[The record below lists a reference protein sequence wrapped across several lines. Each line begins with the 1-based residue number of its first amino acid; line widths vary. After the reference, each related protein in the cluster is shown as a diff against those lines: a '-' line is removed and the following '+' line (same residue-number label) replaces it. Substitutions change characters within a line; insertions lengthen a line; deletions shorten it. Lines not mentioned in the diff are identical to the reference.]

1 MDWMKAA
8 DDALRRESA
17 ELEKAGPARVPD
29 PCIDWDAVE
38 DDTEFCCECGEHV
51 EVESCPECGSLV
63 CDDCACCGCIAEPE
77 DDS

>member
-17 ELEKAGPARVPD
+17 ESEKTGPARVPD
-29 PCIDWDAVE
+29 PPINWDAVADE
-38 DDTEFCCECGEHV
+38 TEFCCECGEYV
-51 EVESCPECGSLV
+51 DV
-63 CDDCACCGCIAEPE
+63 CDGCACCGCIAETE